1 MTRDEIILRA
11 RGQSDAAI
19 AKQMRLSRQRVHQL
33 LGARP
38 PRKPPARQVEP
49 AGPTRADFARSLRE
63 WRTGRGI
70 TQAEAARLLLV
81 NKQVLSNWETGR
93 NGCSLAASMLRLME
107 LLPLPHTASEIML
120 DKVT

>member
-1 MTRDEIILRA
+1 MNITLDMARTLRA
-11 RGQSDAAI
+11 RGQSDAAL

-38 PRKPPARQVEP
+38 PREPARLRQAEP

-93 NGCSLAASMLRLME
+93 NGCSLAASMLRLMD
-107 LLPLPHTASEIML
+107 LLP
-120 DKVT
+120 

>member
-1 MTRDEIILRA
+1 MNPCQHNLAREMRA
-11 RGQSDAAI
+11 EGIADSAI
-19 AKQMRLSRQRVHQL
+19 AARLGLSRQRVHQL

-49 AGPTRADFARSLRE
+49 AGPTRADFARTLRE
-63 WRTGRGI
+63 WRAGRGI

-93 NGCSLAASMLRLME
+93 NGCSLAASMLRLMD
-107 LLPLPHTASEIML
+107 LLP
-120 DKVT
+120 